1 MSAQGL
7 REKSGHLSITSRLK
21 DLTKTDINNSV
32 KTKKLR
38 GKAIVRGGAG
48 TATRFRAAG
57 TLYAAEDGTSLL
69 CRADSRGLLSAR
81 AAAPP
86 RHEIAT
92 PIRPGNAK
100 PVVRRDTGGSASR
113 A

>member
-1 MSAQGL
+1 MSAPGL

-48 TATRFRAAG
+48 T
-57 TLYAAEDGTSLL
+57 
-69 CRADSRGLLSAR
+69 
-81 AAAPP
+81 
-86 RHEIAT
+86 
-92 PIRPGNAK
+92 RP
-100 PVVRRDTGGSASR
+100 
-113 A
+113 